1 MRLAEAAYDGVR
13 REAAVGAKSTF
24 ELLSQVQELFNA
36 RVNEVQA
43 RYDVSANAYQLL
55 VAIGRFTGPD
65 LRLQTTLYDPTQH
78 YNKVREKLSP
88 LP

>member
-24 ELLSQVQELFNA
+24 ELLSQLQELFNA
-36 RVNEVQA
+36 RTSELQA

-55 VAIGRFTGPD
+55 VATGRFTAAD
-65 LRLQTTLYDPTQH
+65 LRLQVPLYDATAN
-78 YNKVREKLSP
+78 YNKVRNKASP